1 MRKVS
6 LERGKI
12 TLVLKVTTPLKS
24 VILTKKSDRHKKAP
38 PWLRKTSST
47 FKKFPSVKIDTE
59 IFKSGRQPSK
69 IIATKRN
76 LHFTHHTP

>member
-6 LERGKI
+6 LEHGKI

-38 PWLRKTSST
+38 TLI
-47 FKKFPSVKIDTE
+47 KK
-59 IFKSGRQPSK
+59 
-69 IIATKRN
+69 N
-76 LHFTHHTP
+76 